1 MKNPLIDKE
10 FLKALD
16 EKQVKEVFAKVIAL
30 DFEDNPIEEVQGIIT
45 QGSINIEGSSA
56 VRRSC
61 SLSIAAKEMDIHE
74 YYWGL
79 KTKFQLFAGI
89 TNDIN
94 PEYPDIIWFPQ
105 GTYVISSFNT
115 SQGIGSYSISIQGN
129 DKMSLLNG
137 EAGGVITA
145 LTVDFGTIDNIDE
158 RGNVINT
165 KLLLKDII
173 IEAVHEYAKEPYHN
187 IIVNDLDD
195 VGVELLEYR
204 GTKPLYMIV
213 DNELDIVTNL
223 TLNGGQGGY
232 FKAKTHEPVTLDSLG
247 DGYDHRIQIDLGTTL
262 IHDPTI
268 LQVQNQDGEYFGKY
282 TVIKVEAG
290 DVVGYRV
297 TDLVYAGDLISNVG
311 EPVTNMLDRIKS
323 MLGDFEYFYNT
334 DGQFIFQRK
343 KTYLQ
348 TSFNNIKKD
357 GDGILYG
364 DNAANTTS
372 FSYSFENANLISSFT
387 NTPDYANLRNDF
399 SIWGT
404 RTSVSGNE
412 LPVHLRCAIDKKP
425 TYYKN
430 IKGQIFT
437 TDKEI
442 YDNFFNDAV
451 DNIKEE
457 TKNELDSF
465 TLNYSSGNLSRPQ
478 KQEDGSWT
486 AGWWDIRDWHD
497 YYKMLTG
504 KEPKG
509 TMKWYSSNDL
519 NGCVPIQTLPGY
531 ENSNSN
537 KYVWLIIVESDGD
550 INTQHGS
557 GNPNDRPYQPIRMYY
572 ESEYIYDENGNI
584 VKDEEGYNK
593 YRTYRVSEVPN
604 KEFIYPYAGCT
615 DTHTYLEF
623 LEKDVNQKKGTVY
636 FYNPNFPE
644 ANFEQIVQN
653 KIDNMIKDYEES
665 DMLNFVDWREI
676 IYQMSLDY
684 YQYGYYTNTEKKIAD
699 DRFLAA
705 VRENNIEYYPSGYT
719 GYEQYYTDLY
729 SFWRQLYDPY
739 YKGGYYVTFVTKSE
753 YEENSSNY
761 YYYHQC
767 NSEILYD
774 EEREYYIDT
783 VSSGYK
789 RKNNLTEEQYN
800 SNPTNYYYI
809 ENCANKEYDIERI
822 YYTLVNDEYDPETH
836 WSYTVSE
843 APETLNFW
851 FDFLD
856 TEGEL
861 SKYSVQNIGSRPK
874 AENNADVKAIY
885 FREIPNVI
893 FFDETTTDE
902 ELMEQ
907 REMKQG
913 YTFIKLPEKMENL
926 FSISSQ
932 GQSAKDMLDHMLY
945 NYAYCTESISLS
957 TIPVYY
963 LEPNTRIFVRDD
975 KSGINGEYLVERISL
990 PLGHNGSMSISATKA
1005 VENMY

>member
-45 QGSINIEGSSA
+45 SGSINIEGNSA

-115 SQGIGSYSISIQGN
+115 SQGIGSYSISLQGN

-145 LTVDFGTIDNIDE
+145 LTVDFGTIDSIDE
-158 RGNVINT
+158 RGNITNT

-195 VGVELLEYR
+195 MGVELLEYR

-213 DNELDIVTNL
+213 DNELDLVTNL
-223 TLNGGQGGY
+223 TLNGAQGGY
-232 FKAKTHEPVTLDSLG
+232 FKEDTHEPATLDSLG
-247 DGYDHRIQIDLGTTL
+247 DGYDHRIDIDLGATL
-262 IHDPTI
+262 IHKPTY
-268 LQVQNQDGEYFGKY
+268 LQIQDENGEYKGKY
-282 TVIKVEAG
+282 TVIKVESG

-311 EPVTNMLDRIKS
+311 ETVTNMLDRIKS

-334 DGQFIFQRK
+334 DGQFIFQKK

-357 GDGILYG
+357 GDGVLYG

-404 RTSVSGNE
+404 RKSVNGNE

-425 TYYKN
+425 TYYKYIN
-430 IKGQIFT
+430 GQVFT
-437 TDKEI
+437 TDKEF
-442 YDNFFNDAV
+442 YDDV
-451 DNIKEE
+451 LDGVIDNIKEAVQ
-457 TKNELDSF
+457 KELDEF
-465 TLNYSSGNLSRPQ
+465 ELNYSTGYRVSLTRPE
-478 KQEDGSWT
+478 KNADGSW
-486 AGWWDIRDWHD
+486 APGWWDIRDWAQ
-497 YYKMLTG
+497 YYKLLTG
-504 KEPKG
+504 KEPMG
-509 TMKWYSSNDL
+509 TMKWYSSNDEK
-519 NGCVPIQTLPGY
+519 GCIPIQKLPGF
-531 ENSNSN
+531 ENRTGNGH
-537 KYVWLIIVESDGD
+537 VWLIIVEPDGD
-550 INTQHGS
+550 IKTQHGS
-557 GNPNDRPYQPIRMYY
+557 GDPSKEERICTYY
-572 ESEYIYDENGNI
+572 ESEYNYDENGNI
-584 VKDEEGYNK
+584 VVGANGKRYTTTKFANIQQSFK
-593 YRTYRVSEVPN
+593 
-604 KEFIYPYAGCT
+604 YPYAGCT
-615 DTHTYLEF
+615 DSHTYLEF
-623 LEKDVNQKKGTVY
+623 LEGDVAKGNMVY
-636 FYNPNFPE
+636 FYNPDFPE
-644 ANFEQIVQN
+644 ADFDTLVQN
-653 KIDNMIKDYEES
+653 KIDDETFDFIES
-665 DMLNFVDWREI
+665 GELNYVDWREI
-676 IYQMSLDY
+676 IYQMALDY

-699 DRFLAA
+699 DKFLAK
-705 VRENNIEYYPSGYT
+705 VRENNIDYYPSGYT
-719 GYEQYYTDLY
+719 GYEQYYTDIY
-729 SFWRQLYDPY
+729 SFWRQLYDPKY
-739 YKGGYYVTFVTKSE
+739 EGSYHITYVTRSE
-753 YEENSSNY
+753 YEKNPSDY
-761 YYYHQC
+761 YYYTQC
-767 NSEILYD
+767 TPEMAYD
-774 EEREYYIDT
+774 KDKKYYIDT
-783 VSSGYK
+783 VSMGYSK
-789 RKNNLTEEQYN
+789 REKLTEEKYN
-800 SNPTNYYYI
+800 ENPTNYYFIESGTAEQPYNTEKTYYI
-809 ENCANKEYDIERI
+809 LKK
-822 YYTLVNDEYDPETH
+822 DEYDEATH
-836 WSYTVSE
+836 WHYDVSDS
-843 APETLNFW
+843 PEMLNFW

-856 TEGEL
+856 TEGDL

-902 ELMEQ
+902 ELAEQ

-913 YTFIKLPEKMENL
+913 YTFIKLPERMENL
-926 FSISSQ
+926 FSISGQ
-932 GQSAKDMLDHMLY
+932 GQSAKDMLDSMLY

-975 KSGINGEYLVERISL
+975 NSGINGEYLVERISL
-990 PLGHNGSMSISATKA
+990 PLGHGGQMSISATKA